1 MAGINRNA
9 RPEWIGIRW
18 PESLG
23 ISGRNASEYAGNEEI
38 IDARGKLIL
47 PGLINCHMHSR
58 PFRALGDDLVS
69 ADWHKRYAYTL
80 STLMDE
86 ESTYLG
92 ALNAFAECIRGGVT
106 CAANMPPSVVG
117 SDKAAWEIGIRAF
130 LFPHGGDDPGMVEAN
145 ESLEK
150 SLENVQMAG
159 DQTGKRVKFIFGF
172 GHPNECSKE
181 YFRRMREYATNHK
194 VGIHGHVALN
204 AREVSIYNEKYG
216 KPIVEYFY
224 ETGFLAND
232 VVFGHGT
239 YLNPKE
245 IQLMAQNGAKLAHNP
260 RANMRYGSGVTPVPE
275 MLKEGVCIGLGTD
288 GPLSS
293 YRIDMFEAM
302 RLACFMQR
310 LHKKDIA
317 AMSALQA
324 LELAT
329 LGGAKLLGLEN
340 EIGSLEVGKKADLAV
355 INLQQAHLAPMTKGR
370 HSNVIALIVFSCSAL
385 DVEMVLI
392 DGKVVLR
399 DCKLQTVDERQI
411 IARVTEFAERAL
423 AKVE

>member
-1 MAGINRNA
+1 
-9 RPEWIGIRW
+9 
-18 PESLG
+18 
-23 ISGRNASEYAGNEEI
+23 
-38 IDARGKLIL
+38 
-47 PGLINCHMHSR
+47 
-58 PFRALGDDLVS
+58 
-69 ADWHKRYAYTL
+69 
-80 STLMDE
+80 
-86 ESTYLG
+86 
-92 ALNAFAECIRGGVT
+92 
-106 CAANMPPSVVG
+106 
-117 SDKAAWEIGIRAF
+117 
-130 LFPHGGDDPGMVEAN
+130 
-145 ESLEK
+145 
-150 SLENVQMAG
+150 
-159 DQTGKRVKFIFGF
+159 
-172 GHPNECSKE
+172 
-181 YFRRMREYATNHK
+181 MREYATNHK

-239 YLNPKE
+239 YLNSKE

-411 IARVTEFAERAL
+411 IGRVTEFAERAL